1 MSREELCA
9 QLQAPSDAA
18 PGELVAAWE
27 KRRSDLVAALAQVG
41 NARPV
46 KLRLQQEL
54 RRCEEGAGVAAHLR
68 VAAQIARYLAEFEPE
83 GATPAPARV
92 SLRLCLDK
100 AKALLN
106 GLPEGELRFEWEKR
120 WASAE
125 ESLAAKQP
133 PFAVAPG
140 PEAPIATGAGAGT
153 VLELRPLEI
162 EGTLRR
168 SAPMV
173 RIVARTHFTLG
184 RKASANFTTRFW
196 PESEENRQKTSTISR
211 INTTLFFRG
220 RQVCI
225 QDGQI
230 GEDGAA
236 IPSRN
241 GTIVDDQRIG
251 AATVLNF
258 AKERRLKLGQCLFEV
273 RALQFQATSAESPWA
288 ERPNPVPCVPQAPA
302 PPDRPSGCIRFW
314 PAGLRHAPLIG
325 IWIFSELALGS
336 GAVAAV
342 MLDHPLPAVAGR
354 IHYFDGGF
362 WLGVPDDGKSVVTLD
377 GRRRSAGD
385 VVPLQACHELR
396 LGEIGFEVKLL

>member
-1 MSREELCA
+1 MSPEELCA
-9 QLQAPSDAA
+9 QLQAPVDTA

-27 KRRSDLVAALAQVG
+27 RRRADLAAALAQG
-41 NARPV
+41 ENAKPV

-54 RRCEEGAGVAAHLR
+54 RRCEEGAGVVAQLR
-68 VAAQIARYLAEFEPE
+68 VAADVAKYLAELEAE
-83 GATPAPARV
+83 RAKPAPARAM
-92 SLRLCLDK
+92 LRLCLDK
-100 AKALLN
+100 ARPLLN
-106 GLPEGELRFEWEKR
+106 ELPEGELRFGWEKR

-133 PFAVAPG
+133 PLAVVPR
-140 PEAPIATGAGAGT
+140 PEAPTGAGAGT
-153 VLELRPLEI
+153 ILELRPLEI

-168 SAPMV
+168 SAPTV

-184 RKASANFTTRFW
+184 RKGSADFTTQFW

-211 INTTLFFRG
+211 INTTLFLRG

-230 GEDGAA
+230 GDDGAA
-236 IPSRN
+236 IPSKN

-273 RALQFQATSAESPWA
+273 RALQFPATSAESPWT
-288 ERPNPVPCVPQAPA
+288 ERPNPASCARQTPA
-302 PPDRPSGCIRFW
+302 LPDRPSGCIRFW
-314 PAGLRHAPLIG
+314 PASLRHAPVIG
-325 IWIFSELALGS
+325 IWIFSEVALGS
-336 GAVAAV
+336 GAGAAV
-342 MLDHPLPAVAGR
+342 MLDRSLPAVAGR

-377 GRRRSAGD
+377 RRRRSAGD
-385 VVPLQACHELR
+385 IVPLQAGHELR
-396 LGEIGFEVKLL
+396 LGEIGFDVNLL

>member
-1 MSREELCA
+1 MSLEELCA
-9 QLQAPSDAA
+9 QLQAPVDTA
-18 PGELVAAWE
+18 PGALVAAWE
-27 KRRSDLVAALAQVG
+27 SRRSDLTAALAQGG
-41 NARPV
+41 NAKPV

-54 RRCEEGAGVAAHLR
+54 RRSEEGAGVVAQLR
-68 VAAQIARYLAEFEPE
+68 VAAHIARYLAELEAE
-83 GATPAPARV
+83 RAKPAPARAT
-92 SLRLCLDK
+92 LRLCLDK
-100 AKALLN
+100 AKPLLN
-106 GLPEGELRFEWEKR
+106 ELPEGELRFEWEKR
-120 WASAE
+120 WTSAE

-133 PFAVAPG
+133 PLAAVPR
-140 PEAPIATGAGAGT
+140 PEAPTATGAGAGT
-153 VLELRPLEI
+153 ILELRPLEI

-168 SAPMV
+168 SAPTV

-184 RKASANFTTRFW
+184 RKASADFTTQFW

-236 IPSRN
+236 IPSTN

-273 RALQFQATSAESPWA
+273 RALQFPATSAESPWT
-288 ERPNPVPCVPQAPA
+288 ERPNPASYVRQTPA
-302 PPDRPSGCIRFW
+302 LPDRPSGCIRFW
-314 PAGLRHAPLIG
+314 PVSLRHAPVIG
-325 IWIFSELALGS
+325 IWIFSEVALGS
-336 GAVAAV
+336 GAGAAV
-342 MLDHPLPAVAGR
+342 MLDRSLPAVAGR

-377 GRRRSAGD
+377 WRRRSAGD
-385 VVPLQACHELR
+385 IVPLQAGHELHFA
-396 LGEIGFEVKLL
+396 EIGFGVKLL